1 MLLFYFNYLCL
12 TMKDNKT
19 ESVTFRTSKE
29 LKEAIQK
36 MADSE
41 KRTLSNMIEILL
53 ERALKLNQKKG

>member
-1 MLLFYFNYLCL
+1 
-12 TMKDNKT
+12 MKDNKT